1 MRRLKEPLLVLFF
14 LFLTFPV
21 QAQSPGDEMYS
32 RGVTHLM
39 AKDFPAAEQDFSDA
53 LIAGLEDDQ
62 RKMAYVYRSFARDG
76 QGNLKEALVDLDSAV
91 AVDPNDLSSYFDRVK
106 VLLKLQ
112 EFDLVVKDM
121 EFVLM
126 NGADK
131 DQEATAHYFLGRA
144 NYGLDNFREV
154 IENMSVNL
162 AVFPRDIESL
172 LFRASAKE
180 RIGNFAESI
189 EDYDRIVEINPD
201 IKEVYANR
209 GVLKIYRLT
218 KGEDI
223 KLSKKRAASAC
234 EDMIRAQSMGDNSVD
249 ELIETHCK

>member
-1 MRRLKEPLLVLFF
+1 MRELKEPILVLVF
-14 LFLTFPV
+14 LFLTFCA
-21 QAQSPGDEMYS
+21 QAQNPGDEMYS

-39 AKDFPAAEQDFSDA
+39 AKDFPEAEKDFSDA
-53 LIAGLEDDQ
+53 LAAGLEDDQ
-62 RKMAYVYRSFARDG
+62 RKMTYVYRSFARDG
-76 QGNLKEALVDLDSAV
+76 QGNLHGALLDLDSAV
-91 AVDPNDLSSYFDRVK
+91 AVDPNDLTSYFDRVK

-121 EFVLM
+121 EFVLSHE
-126 NGADK
+126 ADN
-131 DQEATAHYFLGRA
+131 DQQATANYFLGRA
-144 NYGLDNFREV
+144 NYGLNDFREV

-162 AVFPRDIESL
+162 ASFPRDIESL

-180 RIGNFAESI
+180 RIGDFAGSI

-209 GVLKIYRLT
+209 GVLKIYQLT

-223 KLSKKRAASAC
+223 KLSKKRSASAC